1 VAMATGV
8 PGSEDTGGNHPFG
21 DGRFCTRRPLS
32 TLSSIVNIRHRLGS
46 LGACCAMAAMVG
58 CASAN
63 RRVSEA
69 SLHEE
74 NVNHNGGQFLER
86 VLKMGDAGGSA
97 VLPGNQLANTPLAEF
112 SQNTNLEQIE
122 FQNPSLDTNGPVT
135 LDEWQRF
142 IPSAGPKENF
152 SALDVN
158 NDRNINATEFL
169 TQTPKRFK
177 RFRFFADQAKTN
189 NEYSSRGEEEFQQ
202 KGWQLFS
209 IRF

>member
-1 VAMATGV
+1 
-8 PGSEDTGGNHPFG
+8 
-21 DGRFCTRRPLS
+21 
-32 TLSSIVNIRHRLGS
+32 
-46 LGACCAMAAMVG
+46 MAAMVG

-69 SLHEE
+69 SLHEP
-74 NVNHNGGQFLER
+74 NVNLTNT
-86 VLKMGDAGGSA
+86 
-97 VLPGNQLANTPLAEF
+97 LPAEISQHANLSQL
-112 SQNTNLEQIE
+112 E
-122 FQNPSLDTNGPVT
+122 FQKPGFDTNGPVT

-158 NDRNINATEFL
+158 DDRNINATEFL
-169 TQTPKRFK
+169 TQTPKHSK
-177 RFRFFADQAKTN
+177 RFRFFADPERTN
-189 NEYSSRGEEEFQQ
+189 KEYSSRDGEEFQQ